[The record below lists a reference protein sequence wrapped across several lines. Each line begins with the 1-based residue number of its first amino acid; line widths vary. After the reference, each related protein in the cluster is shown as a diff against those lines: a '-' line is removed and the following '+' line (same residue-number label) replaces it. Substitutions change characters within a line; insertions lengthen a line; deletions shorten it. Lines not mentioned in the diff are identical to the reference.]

1 MFKICL
7 YLTFMLNTSVLLAY
21 ENCTTAASENE
32 YSDCVAALS
41 VTTNEQLTKMEKR
54 LKNIGFK
61 SAWSKSGLNMS
72 AYSLIG
78 HFNKQYLRVSIN
90 FRYNPDTNENSM
102 SVILK
107 TVDPLNKLKI
117 STVERLKTYLK
128 I

>member
-1 MFKICL
+1 
-7 YLTFMLNTSVLLAY
+7 
-21 ENCTTAASENE
+21 
-32 YSDCVAALS
+32 
-41 VTTNEQLTKMEKR
+41 
-54 LKNIGFK
+54 
-61 SAWSKSGLNMS
+61 MS

-90 FRYNPDTNENSM
+90 FRYNSDTNENSM

-117 STVERLKTYLK
+117 GTVERLKTYLK